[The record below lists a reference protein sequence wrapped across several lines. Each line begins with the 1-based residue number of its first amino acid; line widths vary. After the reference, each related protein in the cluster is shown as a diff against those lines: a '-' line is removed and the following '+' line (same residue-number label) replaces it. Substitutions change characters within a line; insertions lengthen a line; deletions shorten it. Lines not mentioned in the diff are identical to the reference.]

1 MILIKYKNI
10 GSHMIHYLHVVSCF
24 GVNSN
29 TVQPEPEI
37 NLTQAWDFRSLW
49 VNHITL
55 IMVGMF
61 SMQIQI
67 VILKNGMINMISW
80 KI

>member
-1 MILIKYKNI
+1 
-10 GSHMIHYLHVVSCF
+10 MIHYLHVVSCF

-29 TVQPEPEI
+29 TVQLETEI
-37 NLTQAWDFRSLW
+37 NLTQAWDFHSHKA
-49 VNHITL
+49 NHIIL
-55 IMVGMF
+55 IMVGTF

-67 VILKNGMINMISW
+67 VILKNGMINMIIW